1 MSSVTGSHLEQQGP
15 DTVTINRH
23 SLYCP
28 FPLGLASGS
37 CLWVLPLVQRRKPGE
52 PRLLAGMTKNPNV
65 LRGSKLAH
73 PILLVGSSLIPP
85 WGNEQHRLLAG
96 PALPPDCWGES
107 TVCCLSSAG
116 GGGHGVG
123 GGISRRGA
131 AATTDPPGQGTV
143 QLSQVEITI
152 TCQQTHRYS

>member
-1 MSSVTGSHLEQQGP
+1 MEQQGP

-28 FPLGLASGS
+28 FPRGLASGAAEEA
-37 CLWVLPLVQRRKPGE
+37 G
-52 PRLLAGMTKNPNV
+52 RLLAGMTKNPNV